1 MKRILLIVA
10 VLFIAVCANAQR
22 VTFWYGINCGK
33 ETNYF
38 SGNNDYDYR
47 YIPNFPDEGYWYID
61 SNGNK
66 GHGYSALAPNKIGM
80 KTRRVCFGIDYTA
93 PISEKFE
100 WTVGAGL
107 NEKGSM
113 YKISYAQIEGNV
125 QYKLFAKNSWT
136 IAQFAGLFG
145 SVRTTSNEELEGNF
159 NSFLFGIQG
168 GMTVMYKRLS
178 LKVGCE
184 QSLTNIGENT
194 KTFEWFARLGVS
206 LFRK

>member
-1 MKRILLIVA
+1 
-10 VLFIAVCANAQR
+10 
-22 VTFWYGINCGK
+22 
-33 ETNYF
+33 
-38 SGNNDYDYR
+38 
-47 YIPNFPDEGYWYID
+47 
-61 SNGNK
+61 
-66 GHGYSALAPNKIGM
+66 M
-80 KTRRVCFGIDYTA
+80 KTRYVCLGIDYTA
-93 PISEKFE
+93 PISERFE

-113 YKISYAQIEGNV
+113 YKIGYAQIEGNV

-145 SVRTTSNEELEGNF
+145 AVKATSDEELEGNF

-168 GMTVMYKRLS
+168 GMTVMYKRFS